1 MNSFIE
7 KKFGK
12 FYHPIVWNC
21 KRFWKYKI
29 ISPFFYKQKVKNTSV
44 EPNKVVIY
52 TRDYEKMSP
61 SFEKINF
68 LLKVKN
74 YNVIIK
80 NKLKSNNDEI
90 EFIKEIVSA
99 KFIIIN
105 QDCTIINILPIR
117 EETKVINLWH
127 GCGALKKFGCSKMQS
142 WNNMFYPYK
151 RFNNYSLFTV
161 SSDKVL
167 PYYEEATKIKFERN
181 ILKAVGISRTDIFF
195 EPVFLELCNRKKI
208 TLTNKKIILYAPTMR
223 GTDLSSA
230 YTPEFINFEL
240 LKEKLSN
247 EYIFLVKRHPDTLDK
262 PYSIPKSCKD
272 FVFDVSEDGSISELI
287 VMSDIL
293 VSDYSSLFFEWC
305 LFDKP
310 VLFLT
315 PDFED
320 YFDNRGFYIDF
331 KSIVDKARC
340 NTTPELVSAIQNID
354 AYDFSFVKQVR
365 DDYMSACDG
374 HSTERIVE
382 LMEKL

>member
-1 MNSFIE
+1 M
-7 KKFGK
+7 
-12 FYHPIVWNC
+12 
-21 KRFWKYKI
+21 
-29 ISPFFYKQKVKNTSV
+29 KNTSA

-61 SFEKINF
+61 SFEKTNF

-80 NKLKSNNDEI
+80 NKLKSNNDEK

-99 KFIIIN
+99 KFIVIN

-117 EETKVINLWH
+117 EQNKVISLWH

-151 RFNNYSLFTV
+151 RFNDYSLFTV
-161 SSDKVL
+161 SSDNFFS
-167 PYYEEATKIKFERN
+167 YYEEATKIKLEYN
-181 ILKAVGISRTDIFF
+181 ILKSVGISRTDIFF
-195 EPVFLELCNRKKI
+195 EPFFLELCNRKKI
-208 TLTNKKIILYAPTMR
+208 TLTNKKIILYASTMR

-240 LKEKLSN
+240 LKENLSN
-247 EYIFLVKRHPDTLDK
+247 EYIFLVKRNPDTMAK
-262 PYSIPKSCKD
+262 NYTIPDPCKD
-272 FVFDVSEDGSISELI
+272 FVFDVSEDGLISELI
-287 VMSDIL
+287 AMSDIL
-293 VSDYSSLFFEWC
+293 VSDSSSLFVEWC
-305 LFDKP
+305 SFDKP
-310 VLFLT
+310 VFFLT

-331 KSIVDKARC
+331 KSIVDKTHC
-340 NTTPELVSAIQNID
+340 NTTFELISAIKNIN

-374 HSTERIVE
+374 HSTEKIVE
-382 LMEKL
+382 LMENL

>member
-12 FYHPIVWNC
+12 FYHPIVWGI
-21 KRFWKYKI
+21 KRNWKYKI
-29 ISPFFYKQKVKNTSV
+29 IYYEYYKKLVKKTVVNTKKIVFFT
-44 EPNKVVIY
+44 PNF
-52 TRDYEKMSP
+52 DSMSP
-61 SFEKINF
+61 SAKLMYEQLCEKGYSIIVINQ
-68 LLKVKN
+68 
-74 YNVIIK
+74 
-80 NKLKSNNDEI
+80 LKSDKDVFN
-90 EFIKEIVSA
+90 FISCIVSS
-99 KFIIIN
+99 IIIITSN
-105 QDCTIINILPIR
+105 DDPILNVLPIR
-117 EETKVINLWH
+117 KETKIVNLWH
-127 GCGALKKFGCSKMQS
+127 GCGALKKFGCSKMKG
-142 WNNMFYPYK
+142 WNKSLFSFK
-151 RFNNYSLFTV
+151 RYQNVSLFTV
-161 SSDKVL
+161 SSEKVL
-167 PYYEEATKIKFERN
+167 PFYSEATGIPLSKNIIK
-181 ILKAVGISRTDIFF
+181 ATGISRTDVFF
-195 EPVFLELCNRKKI
+195 DDCFLNLCVEKKQK
-208 TLTNKKIILYAPTMR
+208 LADKRIILYAPTFR
-223 GTDLSSA
+223 GHDLSSA

-340 NTTPELVSAIQNID
+340 NTTQELVSAIQNIK

-382 LMEKL
+382 LMESF

>member
-1 MNSFIE
+1 
-7 KKFGK
+7 
-12 FYHPIVWNC
+12 
-21 KRFWKYKI
+21 
-29 ISPFFYKQKVKNTSV
+29 
-44 EPNKVVIY
+44 
-52 TRDYEKMSP
+52 MSP
-61 SFEKINF
+61 SAKLMYEQLCEKGYSIIVINQ
-68 LLKVKN
+68 
-74 YNVIIK
+74 
-80 NKLKSNNDEI
+80 LKSDKDVFN
-90 EFIKEIVSA
+90 FISCIVSS
-99 KFIIIN
+99 IIITSN
-105 QDCTIINILPIR
+105 DAPILNVLPIR
-117 EETKVINLWH
+117 KETKIVNLWH
-127 GCGALKKFGCSKMQS
+127 GCGALKKFGCSKMKG
-142 WNNMFYPYK
+142 WNKSLFSFK
-151 RFNNYSLFTV
+151 RYQNVSLFTV
-161 SSDKVL
+161 SSEKVL
-167 PYYEEATKIKFERN
+167 PFYSEATGIPLSKNIIK
-181 ILKAVGISRTDIFF
+181 ATGISRTDVFF
-195 EPVFLELCNRKKI
+195 DDCFLKLCVEKKQK
-208 TLTNKKIILYAPTMR
+208 LTDKRIILYAPTFR
-223 GTDLSSA
+223 GHNLLSA

-293 VSDYSSLFFEWC
+293 VSDYSSLFFEWS

-310 VLFLT
+310 VFFLT

-340 NTTPELVSAIQNID
+340 NTTQELVSAIQNID

-382 LMEKL
+382 LMENL